1 MATPHVAAAAALVAA
16 QHSDWTPADTKEHLQ
31 ARAAKVADMGG
42 QSFTE
47 EFGSGLLDIASLVAS
62 D

>member
-1 MATPHVAAAAALVAA
+1 MATPHVAAAAALLAA
-16 QHSDWTPADTKEHLQ
+16 RHPDWTPTDTKDHLR

-42 QSFTE
+42 KSFTQD
-47 EFGSGLLDIASLVAS
+47 FGAGLLDITAVLAS

>member
-16 QHSDWTPADTKEHLQ
+16 RHPDWTPADTKEHLRS
-31 ARAAKVADMGG
+31 RAAKVADMSGK
-42 QSFTE
+42 SFTPE
-47 EFGSGLLDIASLVAS
+47 LGAGVLDIAAALAS